1 MDVEQPDN
9 DYWKIM
15 ILGNRTNKLARK
27 GDLKTFEDQDSTA
40 IDTQRL
46 AIGKEGAALTQQD

>member
-1 MDVEQPDN
+1 
-9 DYWKIM
+9 M

-27 GDLKTFEDQDSTA
+27 GDLKTLKIQIPTA

-46 AIGKEGAALTQQD
+46 AIGQTGRQE